1 MVIRIPI
8 EVQTSESTEIREL
21 LDRIERA
28 DDKLSSIRTA
38 APANPATDAGR
49 AEAAA
54 LLQGERGATGIRQ
67 DTSRTGR
74 NPITGAEGARTT
86 AVGTPNL
93 ATTESALPRAG
104 VKGVVQPGGGSA
116 QDLVRQNQ
124 FTALQ
129 EQTAGIEQNLNKA
142 LGIGGQ
148 AIGVGALVARGG
160 PSAGF
165 NKLLSSPLTKII
177 GGPIAIAFL
186 AKTIIDTVMEELL
199 KPGGLF
205 DRRFKRNFEDEF
217 NTLRSRE
224 SKGEIRAGLKQIRF
238 SQGPIGKR
246 AQDYTQTTTLS
257 NVKNGIYPDEEFD
270 LGFGSIGP

>member
-28 DDKLSSIRTA
+28 DDKLSSIRTS

-54 LLQGERGATGIRQ
+54 LLQGERGATGIGQ
-67 DTSRTGR
+67 DTSRSGR
-74 NPITGAEGARTT
+74 NAIAGGEGARTT

-93 ATTESALPRAG
+93 ATQESALPRAG
-104 VKGVVQPGGGSA
+104 VKGVVQPGGGA
-116 QDLVRQNQ
+116 ADDLVRQNQ

-129 EQTAGIEQNLNKA
+129 EQTAGIEQNVNKA

-148 AIGVGALVARGG
+148 AIGVSALVARGG
-160 PSAGF
+160 PQAGF
-165 NKLLSSPLTKII
+165 NKLLSSPLTKAL
-177 GGPIAIAFL
+177 GAPIAIAFF
-186 AKTIIDTVMEELL
+186 AKTIFETVMEELL

-205 DRRFKRNFEDEF
+205 DRRFKRNFENEF
-217 NTLRSRE
+217 NTLRSRQ

-246 AQDYTQTTTLS
+246 AEAHTQTTTLTNAKS
-257 NVKNGIYPDEEFD
+257 GVYPDDME
-270 LGFGSIGP
+270 LGFGSQGP